1 MQTEQKITVFIP
13 HIDEITWMGGK
24 QYYDNLVHLVTSNY
38 PNVSFCE
45 TSINHASFFPKKNSL
60 TNRIRRKISGLSYLE
75 EYQKNFQNYYLK
87 KAGETIPVI
96 FTNEVLTKTGIIPYI
111 FWIPDFQFLHL
122 KEYATTN
129 HIKICEDDSRKGATL
144 ADKVML
150 SSQDAFKDFSQFLPE
165 FISKAQVVPFAK
177 KISPSFLNQKATI
190 VIGKYHLPDAFFY
203 VPNQF
208 WKHKNH
214 MVVLDA
220 LLFLKEKGLKFTVVF
235 SGHTN
240 DFRNQNYF
248 DGLLSKI
255 AEQNIREQVFILGM
269 IPFADVVSLIRE
281 SVAVINPSRF
291 EGWNTAVEEV
301 KSIGKSLLLSDIAV
315 HREQLE
321 DDGKFF
327 NPDKPEELAELMIK
341 TLYNWKNDKKYIGEE
356 SAIKKYGIL
365 EKKFA
370 DNFYQLL
377 SVSAK
382 IIRINKLK
390 FF

>member
-1 MQTEQKITVFIP
+1 
-13 HIDEITWMGGK
+13 
-24 QYYDNLVHLVTSNY
+24 
-38 PNVSFCE
+38 
-45 TSINHASFFPKKNSL
+45 
-60 TNRIRRKISGLSYLE
+60 
-75 EYQKNFQNYYLK
+75 
-87 KAGETIPVI
+87 
-96 FTNEVLTKTGIIPYI
+96 
-111 FWIPDFQFLHL
+111 
-122 KEYATTN
+122 
-129 HIKICEDDSRKGATL
+129 
-144 ADKVML
+144 
-150 SSQDAFKDFSQFLPE
+150 
-165 FISKAQVVPFAK
+165 
-177 KISPSFLNQKATI
+177 
-190 VIGKYHLPDAFFY
+190 
-203 VPNQF
+203 
-208 WKHKNH
+208 

-220 LLFLKEKGLKFTVVF
+220 LLLLKEKGLKFTVVF

-341 TLYNWKNDKKYIGEE
+341 TLYNWKNDKNIWGKNRPSKSME
-356 SAIKKYGIL
+356 
-365 EKKFA
+365 F
-370 DNFYQLL
+370 
-377 SVSAK
+377 
-382 IIRINKLK
+382 
-390 FF
+390 